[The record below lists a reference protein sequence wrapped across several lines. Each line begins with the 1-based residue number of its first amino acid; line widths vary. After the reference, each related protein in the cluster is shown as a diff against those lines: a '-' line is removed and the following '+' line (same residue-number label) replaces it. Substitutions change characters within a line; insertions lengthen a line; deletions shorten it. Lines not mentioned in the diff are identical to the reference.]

1 MSAIDPAAVFE
12 LHIARSNL
20 IDAYNDADL
29 AVRARLKA
37 QGGTEKGLIGDN
49 LQALEKVQ
57 PGPQYAKNE
66 KKRIDDMIAEL
77 RELQKVRCDVVHSR
91 MQSIVVDGMP
101 CALFANVQKCV
112 SVGRR
117 GLILSR
123 EELKVCTARLET
135 IAKQVARTPLPPV
148 VTEK

>member
-12 LHIARSNL
+12 LHIARSNM

-29 AVRARLKA
+29 AVRTRMKA
-37 QGGTEKGLIGDN
+37 LGGTEKSLLGDN
-49 LQALEKVQ
+49 LQALEKMQ

-66 KKRIDDMIAEL
+66 KKRIDELIAEL
-77 RELQKVRCDVVHSR
+77 RELQTVRCDVVHSR
-91 MQSIVVDGMP
+91 MQSIVVDGTP
-101 CALFANVQKCV
+101 CGLFANVQKCL

-123 EELKVCTARLET
+123 KELEDCAARLET
-135 IAKQVARTPLPPV
+135 IAKQIARAPLPPV
-148 VTEK
+148 VLEK